1 MVAESPDVPSREEL
15 IALNQAQAAADGV
28 EIHRDTPVEL
38 TCRSI
43 EFPTET
49 FLIWLPSGQ
58 DRLHMLA
65 PKQYAKGQ
73 AWFGWSPHSRISIGS
88 PPHPP
93 ASTRTAVQRPLD
105 FSSSSSAIYNF
116 TNCLCGSPKPRE
128 TPVFAGFRTPSC

>member
-93 ASTRTAVQRPLD
+93 ASTRTAVQRRLD
-105 FSSSSSAIYNF
+105 FRSFPSA
-116 TNCLCGSPKPRE
+116 
-128 TPVFAGFRTPSC
+128 RTPSATIPQNPKMSA